1 MIARA
6 ILGLCALIA
15 IAGFVGFVLKV
26 TGVF

>member
-6 ILGLCALIA
+6 ILVICALIA
-15 IAGFVGFVLKV
+15 VAAFVGLVVKV